1 MEDNMI
7 MWKKKHMEA
16 KGTFTSWFFSFT
28 PTNKYKCSPWKCH
41 WGFGLAATLRTNE
54 QNNITQV
61 DREGEH
67 MLISEQKKPKLQAK
81 VGFHFYCCSMGGKIA
96 DLQSIPA
103 SIPTWTLCLKHR
115 FTSFNCLAV
124 VMCLL
129 GLDILA
135 PTASPFGISR
145 MLLLKYC
152 TYPKPAVLCEDRAQN
167 VSCLRFM
174 GSNVLNGT
182 LQKDFHSKG
191 SVLYIQYIYK
201 LTRNLNNCIILSS

>member
-7 MWKKKHMEA
+7 VWKKKHMEA
-16 KGTFTSWFFSFT
+16 KGTFTSWRFFSFT

-81 VGFHFYCCSMGGKIA
+81 VGFHFYCSSMGGTIA

-103 SIPTWTLCLKHR
+103 STRMWTLCLKHR
-115 FTSFNCLAV
+115 FTSFNSLV
-124 VMCLL
+124 VVRYLL
-129 GLDILA
+129 GLYFSSHSITLSNKQDVPPQILHV
-135 PTASPFGISR
+135 PELLCCVWRPSPKCLLSEIYGI
-145 MLLLKYC
+145 
-152 TYPKPAVLCEDRAQN
+152 
-167 VSCLRFM
+167 
-174 GSNVLNGT
+174 
-182 LQKDFHSKG
+182 
-191 SVLYIQYIYK
+191 
-201 LTRNLNNCIILSS
+201 